1 MDRFLGITSDMAPE
15 RSAVAAVFHDSRT
28 ESRDKRDCFFRAVET
43 DAGLRWQA
51 LWILGCQYTSRTRW
65 VRLFSR
71 AHLLI
76 AGFIPSVGTL
86 CEAAFSCVVVLVL
99 MPAYLELF
107 RQHAQARGP
116 REPWKAPRRAPSK
129 LERPPHLGFRILDA
143 C

>member
-65 VRLFSR
+65 VSLFSR

-86 CEAAFSCVVVLVL
+86 CEAAFSCVVILVL
-99 MPAYLELF
+99 MPAYLGNT
-107 RQHAQARGP
+107 GP
-116 REPWKAPRRAPSK
+116 REPESATEGP
-129 LERPPHLGFRILDA
+129 I
-143 C
+143 